1 MKTRLGN
8 HDRVFRRYPSNEG
21 MRFSVGRETKLKKL
35 EIWRGYF
42 YLDYDVEPTC
52 AERDCEEI
60 KP

>member
-1 MKTRLGN
+1 
-8 HDRVFRRYPSNEG
+8 
-21 MRFSVGRETKLKKL
+21 MRFSVGRGTKLKKL

-60 KP
+60 KPWAKN

>member
-1 MKTRLGN
+1 MIGFFADTRVTRDALQCRAG
-8 HDRVFRRYPSNEG
+8 HQ
-21 MRFSVGRETKLKKL
+21 TKLKKL

-52 AERDCEEI
+52 AELDCEEI